1 MVGRVDMTNYQS
13 RLGRAINEADD
24 AVVPKQQRL
33 RDVADRRRGAAHMA
47 ANGEEELVLRG
58 RDADTRGLLLT
69 PVQELA

>member
-1 MVGRVDMTNYQS
+1 
-13 RLGRAINEADD
+13 
-24 AVVPKQQRL
+24 
-33 RDVADRRRGAAHMA
+33 MA